1 VFLDRR
7 PYTLD
12 RVFRLAVTAGLVY
25 ALVRALAYLSDVL
38 IPFAA
43 AFLIAYLMNPLVAW
57 LERKVRSRAL
67 AVFLSLL
74 LVAAL
79 LGLTGGLVVPMIMG
93 EIHHMGEILS
103 DLVSTSELQERA
115 REQLPEG
122 LWQAIKDYAARPDVQ
137 AFFRSKDFLQV
148 AQAVLQKALPGAWS
162 VIKGAFSVVLA
173 LVGLATV
180 GLYLVFLLLDYRR
193 VREGWTELVPP
204 ARREQV
210 RAFVADVNAAMSRYF
225 RGQAAVAGCV
235 GVLFAIGFG
244 LIGLPM
250 GILLGLFVGLL
261 NMVPY
266 LQIVGLIPAAFL
278 AFIHGVETGSGFWAV
293 IVQVGVVFVVVQ
305 AIQDGFLVPRI
316 MGKVTGL
323 SPAVILLSLSIW
335 GKLLG
340 LFGLLIA
347 LPATC
352 VLLAYYRRL
361 LAAQAEGDF
370 AAAPEDAGRPP
381 PAPAPTD
388 PAHGG
393 ATK

>member
-12 RVFRLAVTAGLVY
+12 RVFRLAVTAGLLY

-57 LERKVRSRAL
+57 LERKV
-67 AVFLSLL
+67 
-74 LVAAL
+74 VAAL

-162 VIKGAFSVVLA
+162 VIKGA
-173 LVGLATV
+173 
-180 GLYLVFLLLDYRR
+180 
-193 VREGWTELVPP
+193 TELVPP